1 MNYKRYDTLSN
12 ENALFL
18 LLCRLR
24 HVVGLAD
31 LAIRL
36 CLSTQSTS
44 VVFNTILDIM
54 DFKFGQ
60 LPIWPYRDSIVS
72 QIPACCFQ
80 TRFSL
85 IFSHNRW
92 YRVKRP
98 GIKCIRASESVV

>member
-1 MNYKRYDTLSN
+1 MNYKWYDTLSN

-18 LLCRLR
+18 VLCRLR

-60 LPIWPYRDSIVS
+60 LSLWPYRDLVIIDGTELNAQVS
-72 QIPACCFQ
+72 NALGPQSQ
-80 TRFSL
+80 LFSE
-85 IFSHNRW
+85 
-92 YRVKRP
+92 YK
-98 GIKCIRASESVV
+98 ASTTF

>member
-18 LLCRLR
+18 VLCRLR
-24 HVVGLAD
+24 HVVGLAY

-60 LPIWPYRDSIVS
+60 LSLWPYRDLVI
-72 QIPACCFQ
+72 IDG
-80 TRFSL
+80 T
-85 IFSHNRW
+85 
-92 YRVKRP
+92 
-98 GIKCIRASESVV
+98 